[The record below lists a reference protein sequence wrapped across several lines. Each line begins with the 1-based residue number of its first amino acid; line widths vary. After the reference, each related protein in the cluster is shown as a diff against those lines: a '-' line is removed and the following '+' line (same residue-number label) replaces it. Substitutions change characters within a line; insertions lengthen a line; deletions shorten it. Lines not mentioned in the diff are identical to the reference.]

1 MSAYLLTDVLM
12 VLLKALMA
20 VTGLWLTL
28 RLLDRASGMEFRHD
42 WLQLI
47 KEGNIAAAIYLAA
60 RFTGLCVLYGILFI
74 IPI

>member
-28 RLLDRASGMEFRHD
+28 RLLDKSCGMSFKHD
-42 WLQLI
+42 WLPKI
-47 KEGNIAAAIYLAA
+47 KEGNIAAAIYLAC
-60 RFTGLCVLYGILFI
+60 RFVALGLLYGILFI
-74 IPI
+74 VPI